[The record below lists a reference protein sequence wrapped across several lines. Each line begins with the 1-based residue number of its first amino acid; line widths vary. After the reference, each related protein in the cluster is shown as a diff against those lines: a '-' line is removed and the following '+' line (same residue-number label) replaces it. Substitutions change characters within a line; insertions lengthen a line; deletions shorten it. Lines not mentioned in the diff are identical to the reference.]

1 MLRVALA
8 LHTSVM
14 VARPVL
20 ICMAIDPD
28 VLFCDSLSMETVNA
42 GATRVTKFDGFYQNS
57 LKIGGFGPHRIKKS
71 PRFIVH
77 DFKISKNGTKNQ
89 DKYYKKLE
97 QILRGLMKLI
107 FQISTV

>member
-42 GATRVTKFDGFYQNS
+42 GATRVTKFDGFCQNS